1 MMKKRK
7 SRRGETFKQTTN
19 NSCMHHVAFKA
30 GILLSPLSGFI
41 MFESVKR
48 KAGNMVTLSLDNPN
62 DLLRFRKFS
71 GK

>member
-1 MMKKRK
+1 MKKRK

-41 MFESVKR
+41 LYVSAKR
-48 KAGNMVTLSLDNPN
+48 KAGKIGYIID
-62 DLLRFRKFS
+62 R
-71 GK
+71 